1 MADYYDA
8 LAADEATRARMLHRK
23 GAMYQQS
30 SIIIEDGDGASIVR
44 PTTPNGL
51 DAPHTKRKRQEQTS
65 GAVALKMRKRAHQNS
80 QQQESKCRV
89 FAYDPD
95 LNQ

>member
-23 GAMYQQS
+23 GAMYQSS
-30 SIIIEDGDGASIVR
+30 SILEEDGASIVR
-44 PTTPNGL
+44 PSTPNGQ
-51 DAPHTKRKRQEQTS
+51 DAPSIKRKRQEQTS

-80 QQQESKCRV
+80 QQHESKCRV